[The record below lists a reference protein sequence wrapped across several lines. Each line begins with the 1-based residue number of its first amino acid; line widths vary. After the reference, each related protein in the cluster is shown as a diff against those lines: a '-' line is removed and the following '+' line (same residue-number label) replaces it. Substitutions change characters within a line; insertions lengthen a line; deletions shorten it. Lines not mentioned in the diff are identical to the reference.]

1 MSLSSRHVARD
12 STVEEAETKEE
23 AHDMSN
29 NGFLL
34 TLSEYKSLAREYIN
48 DNFAPPERM
57 QEQLKLSEFI
67 IWLRQREE
75 RKVESTKRTTSLRSI
90 TPIQR

>member
-1 MSLSSRHVARD
+1 MSKD
-12 STVEEAETKEE
+12 
-23 AHDMSN
+23 
-29 NGFLL
+29 GFLL
-34 TLSEYKSLAREYIN
+34 TLSEYESLAREYIN

-75 RKVESTKRTTSLRSI
+75 KKVESKKRITNLRAVAP
-90 TPIQR
+90 TFRR

>member
-1 MSLSSRHVARD
+1 
-12 STVEEAETKEE
+12 
-23 AHDMSN
+23 MSN
-29 NGFLL
+29 DRFLL
-34 TLSEYKSLAREYIN
+34 TLSEYESLAREYIN

-75 RKVESTKRTTSLRSI
+75 RKVESTKRFTSLRPVASI
-90 TPIQR
+90 Q